1 MSFEIQ
7 FNPEIKFDMTNALK
21 NALKENSED
30 PDLYT
35 ITSAVK
41 SFYPTEFKIA
51 EFTPGDNLEGK
62 YNVYGIDLS
71 KLIHINNYDKTTDY
85 NFDYDARITDR
96 FDSRNINGVFWIRDK
111 TTNKVVLR
119 PSTKDLDNLY
129 LKKNKPFNPVYNP
142 CAFKYKFSHL
152 KKEYN
157 DENEYKHLVNITN
170 SGISDGDGYFYYT
183 GSFKLPVNE
192 KIIDF
197 ITPLNSESKN
207 IIIDADNTV
216 NVRFKNKM
224 TTYTSAYIKTKK
236 HIFYGRGNSRDVIYN
251 SYIDFGTGTKNI
263 NGLIS
268 SQYAFNNI
276 QSESITTS
284 SSDSINIIYKYNI
297 SKYNVYA
304 IKISPEL
311 GILMTVIYTTQDDTT
326 PYKIVFEE
334 FDTGE
339 KNRFFVA
346 EVQSPGGTTS
356 TGEYT
361 GTYAWFNCF
370 SSSVYITN
378 IQYNKL
384 ESLGDAT
391 IASLIPNGYSVVS
404 KMNSRNIHEYIN
416 LKIKNNSTNEIKDL
430 FTTAEKFEQIESI
443 IISSYINN
451 DEYENFYNK
460 IINYGSTLQFVVEFS
475 DTTGTHIICSG
486 YTDSATSKQYNLDF
500 NINDNNALSEIS
512 FMEISRIDITGS
524 NNLEDKVSA
533 RLSLNFIIP
542 SLLKTNSSNIQEIQH
557 ELLMPNS
564 ILTTENGKSICTTT
578 FRFRINQSFEQDYD
592 IYKCTFD
599 ISHSDTIESDI
610 SAATTSTKNID
621 GYIEVT
627 INNIIINKSSTF
639 HNSSIDIDNFKLY
652 GVKISGIG
660 SISVEP
666 VSNDSFICL
675 FSNRYLY
682 DDPTITYKSENL
694 DNMIIDRTDNDMS
707 QVPYINNGLIEN
719 TLAITY
725 DETNNNHKLVLP
737 IPCKGNIS
745 TNNFGAKNENGFM
758 RILF

>member
-21 NALKENSED
+21 NALKESSDD
-30 PDLYT
+30 PYLYT

-85 NFDYDARITDR
+85 NFDYDKRITDR

-111 TTNKVVLR
+111 ATNKVVLK

-142 CAFKYKFSHL
+142 CAFKYQFSHL
-152 KKEYN
+152 KKLFDRSN
-157 DENEYKHLVNITN
+157 TGIFTVNMTQ
-170 SGISDGDGYFYYT
+170 SDIPNTDGYYYN
-183 GSFKLPVNE
+183 GSFQLKSNE
-192 KIIDF
+192 KIANISIPVGSTNKR
-197 ITPLNSESKN
+197 ITIEDN
-207 IIIDADNTV
+207 NTV
-216 NVRFKNKM
+216 KIRFQNKL
-224 TTYTSAYIKTKK
+224 TLSSPKSTVELKK
-236 HIFYGRGNSRDVIYN
+236 DNIFYGTGSARDVIYH
-251 SYIDFGTGTKNI
+251 SYIDIGTGTTNI
-263 NGLIS
+263 NGLLS
-268 SQYAFNNI
+268 SQYAFNKEQVDTDLNI
-276 QSESITTS
+276 T
-284 SSDSINIIYKYNI
+284 YKTDI
-297 SKYNVYA
+297 SKYKVYS
-304 IKISPEL
+304 IKISKEL
-311 GILMTVIYTTQDDTT
+311 GILMTIIYTKQDSTN

-334 FDTGE
+334 FDTKE
-339 KNRFFVA
+339 KNKFFVA

-356 TGEYT
+356 AGEYT

-384 ESLGDAT
+384 ESLGDTA

-404 KMNSRNIHEYIN
+404 TMNSRNIHEYIN

-430 FTTAEKFEQIESI
+430 FTTAEKFQQIESI
-443 IISSYINN
+443 IISSYMNN
-451 DEYENFYNK
+451 NEYENFYNK

-475 DTTGTHIICSG
+475 GTTGTHIICSG
-486 YTDSATSKQYNLDF
+486 YTDSATSKKYKIDF
-500 NINDNNALSEIS
+500 NIDDNNNLADTS
-512 FMEISRIDITGS
+512 FMQVSKIDITDS
-524 NNLEDKVSA
+524 DDLEDKVSA
-533 RLSLNFIIP
+533 RLSLNFVIP
-542 SLLKTNSSNIQEIQH
+542 SLLKTEASNISEVQH

-564 ILTTENGKSICTTT
+564 VLTTENGKTICTTT

-639 HNSSIDIDNFKLY
+639 YNSSIDINNFKLY

-675 FSNRYLY
+675 VSNRYLY

>member
-21 NALKENSED
+21 NALKESSDD

-85 NFDYDARITDR
+85 NFDYDERITDR

-111 TTNKVVLR
+111 ATNKVVLR

-142 CAFKYKFSHL
+142 CAFKYQFSHL
-152 KKEYN
+152 KKLFDRSN
-157 DENEYKHLVNITN
+157 TGIFTVNMTQ
-170 SGISDGDGYFYYT
+170 SDISNTDGYYYN
-183 GSFKLPVNE
+183 GSFQLKSNE
-192 KIIDF
+192 KIANISIPVGSTNKR
-197 ITPLNSESKN
+197 ITIEDN
-207 IIIDADNTV
+207 NTV
-216 NVRFKNKM
+216 KIQFQNKL
-224 TTYTSAYIKTKK
+224 TLSSPKSTVELKK
-236 HIFYGRGNSRDVIYN
+236 DNIFYGTGSARDVIYH
-251 SYIDFGTGTKNI
+251 SYIDIGTGTTNI
-263 NGLIS
+263 NGLLS
-268 SQYAFNNI
+268 SQYAFNKEQVDTDLNI
-276 QSESITTS
+276 T
-284 SSDSINIIYKYNI
+284 YKTDI
-297 SKYNVYA
+297 SKYKVYS
-304 IKISPEL
+304 IKISQEL
-311 GILMTVIYTTQDDTT
+311 GILMTIIYTKQDSTN

-334 FDTGE
+334 FDTNE
-339 KNRFFVA
+339 KNKFFVA

-356 TGEYT
+356 AGEYT

-384 ESLGDAT
+384 ESLGDTA

-404 KMNSRNIHEYIN
+404 TMNSRNIHEYIN

-430 FTTAEKFEQIESI
+430 FTTAEKFQQIESI
-443 IISSYINN
+443 IISSYMNN
-451 DEYENFYNK
+451 NEYENFYNK

-475 DTTGTHIICSG
+475 GTTGTHIICSG
-486 YTDSATSKQYNLDF
+486 YTDSAASKKYKIDF
-500 NINDNNALSEIS
+500 NIDDNNNLADTS
-512 FMEISRIDITGS
+512 FMQVSKIDITDS
-524 NNLEDKVSA
+524 DDLEDKVSA
-533 RLSLNFIIP
+533 RLSLNFVIP
-542 SLLKTNSSNIQEIQH
+542 SLLKTEASNISEVQH

-564 ILTTENGKSICTTT
+564 VLTTENGKTICTTT

-639 HNSSIDIDNFKLY
+639 HNSSIDINNFKLY

>member
-21 NALKENSED
+21 NALKESYDD

-85 NFDYDARITDR
+85 NFDYDERITDR

-111 TTNKVVLR
+111 ATNKVVLR

-142 CAFKYKFSHL
+142 CAFKYQFSHL
-152 KKEYN
+152 KKLFDRSN
-157 DENEYKHLVNITN
+157 TGIFTVNMTQ
-170 SGISDGDGYFYYT
+170 SDISNTDGYYYN
-183 GSFKLPVNE
+183 GSFQLKSNE
-192 KIIDF
+192 KITNISIPVGSTNKR
-197 ITPLNSESKN
+197 ITIKDN
-207 IIIDADNTV
+207 NTV
-216 NVRFKNKM
+216 KIQFQNKL
-224 TTYTSAYIKTKK
+224 TLSSPKSTVELKK
-236 HIFYGRGNSRDVIYN
+236 DNIFYGTGSARDVIYH
-251 SYIDFGTGTKNI
+251 SYIDIGTGTTNI
-263 NGLIS
+263 NGLLS
-268 SQYAFNNI
+268 SQYAFNKEQVDTDLNI
-276 QSESITTS
+276 T
-284 SSDSINIIYKYNI
+284 YKTDI
-297 SKYNVYA
+297 SKYKVYS
-304 IKISPEL
+304 IKISQEL
-311 GILMTVIYTTQDDTT
+311 GILMTIIYTKQDSTN

-334 FDTGE
+334 FDTNE
-339 KNRFFVA
+339 KNKFFVA

-356 TGEYT
+356 AGEYT

-384 ESLGDAT
+384 ESLGDTA

-404 KMNSRNIHEYIN
+404 AMSSRNIHEYIN
-416 LKIKNNSTNEIKDL
+416 LKIKNNTTNEIKDL
-430 FTTAEKFEQIESI
+430 FTTAEKFQQIESI
-443 IISSYINN
+443 IISSYMNN
-451 DEYENFYNK
+451 NEYENFYNK

-475 DTTGTHIICSG
+475 GTTGTHIICSG
-486 YTDSATSKQYNLDF
+486 YTDSATSKKYKIDF
-500 NINDNNALSEIS
+500 NIDDNNNLADIS
-512 FMEISRIDITGS
+512 FMQVSKIDITDS
-524 NNLEDKVSA
+524 DDLEDKVSA
-533 RLSLNFIIP
+533 RLSLNFVIP
-542 SLLKTNSSNIQEIQH
+542 SLLKTEALNVSEVPH

-564 ILTTENGKSICTTT
+564 VLTTENGKTICTTT
-578 FRFRINQSFEQDYD
+578 FKFRIKQTLTSSYE
-592 IYKCTFD
+592 IYKCAFD
-599 ISHSDTIESDI
+599 ISHSDTIESDT
-610 SAATTSTKNID
+610 SAVEISTKYID

-627 INNIIINKSSTF
+627 INNIIINNYEGTF
-639 HNSSIDIDNFKLY
+639 NSYSIRINNFKLY
-652 GVKISGIG
+652 GINTPGIG
-660 SISVEP
+660 SISAEP
-666 VSNDSFICL
+666 VTNDSFICL

-682 DDPTITYKSENL
+682 DDSNITYTSKYL
-694 DNMIIDRTDNDMS
+694 DNMIIDRTDYYMYP
-707 QVPYINNGLIEN
+707 VPYFGSGGVIEN
-719 TLAITY
+719 TLMITY
-725 DETNNNHKLVLP
+725 DETNNSHKLVLP

>member
-1 MSFEIQ
+1 MSFEIK

-21 NALKENSED
+21 NALKESSDD

-85 NFDYDARITDR
+85 NFDYDERITDR

-142 CAFKYKFSHL
+142 CAFKYQFSHL
-152 KKEYN
+152 KKLFDRSN
-157 DENEYKHLVNITN
+157 TSIFSVNMTQ
-170 SGISDGDGYFYYT
+170 SGIQDTEGYYYN
-183 GSFKLPVNE
+183 GSFQLKSNE
-192 KIIDF
+192 KIVNIGIPTGSTNKR
-197 ITPLNSESKN
+197 ITIKDNNMVN
-207 IIIDADNTV
+207 IRFQNKLILSSPKSTVELKKDN
-216 NVRFKNKM
+216 
-224 TTYTSAYIKTKK
+224 
-236 HIFYGRGNSRDVIYN
+236 IFYGTGSARDVIYN
-251 SYIDFGTGTKNI
+251 SYTDIYTGTTNI
-263 NGLIS
+263 NGLLS
-268 SQYAFNNI
+268 SQYAFNKEQVDIDLNI
-276 QSESITTS
+276 T
-284 SSDSINIIYKYNI
+284 YKTDI
-297 SKYNVYA
+297 SKYKVYS
-304 IKISPEL
+304 IKISQKL
-311 GILMTVIYTTQDDTT
+311 GILMTIIYTQQDSTN

-334 FDTGE
+334 FDTSE
-339 KNRFFVA
+339 KNNFFVA

-356 TGEYT
+356 AGEYT

-384 ESLGDAT
+384 KSLGDAA

-404 KMNSRNIHEYIN
+404 TMNSRNIHEYIN

-443 IISSYINN
+443 IISSYMNN
-451 DEYENFYNK
+451 NEYENFYNK

-475 DTTGTHIICSG
+475 DTTGTHVTCSG
-486 YTDSATSKQYNLDF
+486 YTDSATSKKYKIDF
-500 NINDNNALSEIS
+500 NIDDNNNLANTS
-512 FMEISRIDITGS
+512 FMQVSKIDITDS
-524 NNLEDKVSA
+524 DDLEDKVSA
-533 RLSLNFIIP
+533 RLSLNFVIP
-542 SLLKTNSSNIQEIQH
+542 SLLKTEASNISEVQH

-564 ILTTENGKSICTTT
+564 VLTTKNGKTICTTT
-578 FRFRINQSFEQDYD
+578 FKFRMKQSFASDYE
-592 IYKCTFD
+592 IYKCAFN
-599 ISHSDTIESDI
+599 ISHSDTIESDTSAVTI
-610 SAATTSTKNID
+610 STNNID

-627 INNIIINKSSTF
+627 INNIIINKY
-639 HNSSIDIDNFKLY
+639 NSFNSYSIQIDNFKLY
-652 GVKISGIG
+652 GVKTPGIG
-660 SISVEP
+660 SISAEP
-666 VSNDSFICL
+666 VTNDSFICL

-682 DDPTITYKSENL
+682 DDSNITYTSEYL
-694 DNMIIDRTDNDMS
+694 DNMIIDRTDYYMY
-707 QVPYINNGLIEN
+707 QVPYFGSGGVIEN
-719 TLAITY
+719 TLMITY
-725 DETNNNHKLVLP
+725 DETNNSHKLVLP

>member
-21 NALKENSED
+21 NALKESSDD

-85 NFDYDARITDR
+85 NFDYDERITDR

-111 TTNKVVLR
+111 ATNKVVLR

-142 CAFKYKFSHL
+142 CAFKYQFSHL
-152 KKEYN
+152 KKLFDRSN
-157 DENEYKHLVNITN
+157 TGIFTVNMTQ
-170 SGISDGDGYFYYT
+170 SDISNTDGYYYN
-183 GSFKLPVNE
+183 GSFQLKSNE
-192 KIIDF
+192 KIANISIPVGSTNKR
-197 ITPLNSESKN
+197 ITIEDN
-207 IIIDADNTV
+207 NTV
-216 NVRFKNKM
+216 KIQFQNKL
-224 TTYTSAYIKTKK
+224 TLSSPKSTVELKK
-236 HIFYGRGNSRDVIYN
+236 DNIFYGTGSARDVIYH
-251 SYIDFGTGTKNI
+251 SYIDMGTGTTNI
-263 NGLIS
+263 NGLLS
-268 SQYAFNNI
+268 SQYAFNKEQVDTDLNI
-276 QSESITTS
+276 T
-284 SSDSINIIYKYNI
+284 YKTDI
-297 SKYNVYA
+297 SKYKVYS
-304 IKISPEL
+304 IKISQEL
-311 GILMTVIYTTQDDTT
+311 GILMTIIYTKQDSTN

-334 FDTGE
+334 FDTNE
-339 KNRFFVA
+339 KNKFFVA

-356 TGEYT
+356 AGEYT

-384 ESLGDAT
+384 ESLGDTA

-404 KMNSRNIHEYIN
+404 TMNSRNIHEYIN

-430 FTTAEKFEQIESI
+430 FTTAEKFQQIESI
-443 IISSYINN
+443 IISSYMNN
-451 DEYENFYNK
+451 NEYENFYNK

-475 DTTGTHIICSG
+475 GTTGTHIICSG
-486 YTDSATSKQYNLDF
+486 YTDSAASKKYKIDF
-500 NINDNNALSEIS
+500 NIDDNNNLADTS
-512 FMEISRIDITGS
+512 FMQVSKIDITDS
-524 NNLEDKVSA
+524 DDLEDKVSA
-533 RLSLNFIIP
+533 RLSLNFVIP
-542 SLLKTNSSNIQEIQH
+542 SLLKTEASNISEVQH

-564 ILTTENGKSICTTT
+564 VLTTENGKTICTTT

-639 HNSSIDIDNFKLY
+639 HNSSIDINNFKLY